1 MCRHYQF
8 DNRDRERLEVFPGL
22 FLKMTKS
29 REILPGEK
37 APAILLSDGREKLAL
52 LSFGIF
58 LTSDPVVNARV
69 ETVKEKKLFS
79 DSFQKR
85 RAVLVATSLFER
97 DRKGT
102 ESQFY
107 SPKEE
112 FLYLSGFYD
121 EQENFVLLTRKT
133 EKKEG
138 DLPPRLPL
146 LLWKEEVSSYLKEGE
161 IEKILLIDRPPLI
174 PALSPLPLF

>member
-22 FLKMTKS
+22 FLKMTKC

-37 APAILLSDGREKLAL
+37 APAILLVEGKEKLAL

-58 LTSDPVVNARV
+58 LSPDPIVNARV

-79 DSFQKR
+79 ESFQKR

-102 ESQFY
+102 ESRFY

-121 EQENFVLLTRKT
+121 EQQNFVLLTRKT

-146 LLWKEEVSSYLKEGE
+146 LLRKEEVSSYLKDGDTQ
-161 IEKILLIDRPPLI
+161 KILLADRPLLQRDQGTI
-174 PALSPLPLF
+174 PLF